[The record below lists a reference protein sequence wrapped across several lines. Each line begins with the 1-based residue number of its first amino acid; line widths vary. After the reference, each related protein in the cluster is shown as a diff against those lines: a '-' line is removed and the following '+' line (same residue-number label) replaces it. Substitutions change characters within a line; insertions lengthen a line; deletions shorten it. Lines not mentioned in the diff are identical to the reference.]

1 MTLRAYRWELRKL
14 AAQKRT
20 LLGLG
25 AVFVV
30 PLIFVTALVLRPPT
44 AEANDPFFF
53 RYVTESGFAVPL
65 VLLLFSAIWFFPLVT
80 ALVAGDI
87 VAAEDQN
94 RTLKTIL
101 TRSTSRSALFAAKVL
116 AAFTYAAAALVVMG
130 LTATVAGGLASGFDP
145 LTTFTDVISAQ
156 RAAVLVAG
164 SFAVYA
170 MPVLAIASIGVLL
183 STTAKNSAGA
193 VVGTLLIS
201 LVMQLTRI
209 IPGLDGD
216 GVQDWLLTR
225 QLNAWQGL
233 FREPIDWSPIWHAAW
248 VSALYAGVALVAAW
262 LHFVRRDVQA

>member
-14 AAQKRT
+14 SAQKRT

-25 AVFVV
+25 AVFAV
-30 PLIFVTALVLRPPT
+30 PLIFVIALVLRPPT

-53 RYVTESGFAVPL
+53 RYVNESGFAVPL

-116 AAFTYAAAALVVMG
+116 AAFTYAVVALLVMG
-130 LTATVAGGLASGFDP
+130 LTATIAGGLASGFNS

-156 RAAVLVAG
+156 RAAVLVAA
-164 SFAVYA
+164 SFGVYA
-170 MPVLAIASIGVLL
+170 MPVLAIAAIGVLL
-183 STTAKNSAGA
+183 STTSKNSAGA

-201 LVMQLTRI
+201 LIMQLTRI

-216 GVQDWLLTR
+216 RVQDWLLTQ

-233 FREPIDWSPIWHAAW
+233 FRDPIDWSPISHAALI
-248 VSALYAGVALVAAW
+248 SAMYAGIALLVAW

>member
-1 MTLRAYRWELRKL
+1 VTLRAYRWELRKL

-30 PLIFVTALVLRPPT
+30 PLIFVTAVVLRPPT

-101 TRSTSRSALFAAKVL
+101 TRSTSRSALFGAKVL
-116 AAFTYAAAALVVMG
+116 AAFSYALAALIVMG
-130 LTATVAGGLASGFDP
+130 LTATIAGGLASGFNS
-145 LTTFTDVISAQ
+145 LTTFTGVISGQ

-170 MPVLAIASIGVLL
+170 MPILAVAAIGLLL

-201 LVMQLTRI
+201 LIMQLTRI

-216 GVQDWLLTR
+216 RVQSLLLT
-225 QLNAWQGL
+225 QQFDAWQGL
-233 FREPIDWSPIWHAAW
+233 FREPIDWSPITHSAV
-248 VSALYAGVALVAAW
+248 VSAVYAAVALVVAW
-262 LHFVRRDVQA
+262 LYFLRRDVQA

>member
-1 MTLRAYRWELRKL
+1 VTARAYIWELRKL

-25 AVFVV
+25 AVLAV

-44 AEANDPFFF
+44 PEANDPFFL
-53 RYVTESGFAVPL
+53 RYVNESGFAVPL

-87 VAAEDQN
+87 VAAEDNN

-101 TRSTSRSALFAAKVL
+101 TRSTSRSAVFFAKVL
-116 AAFTYAAAALVVMG
+116 AAFTYAVAALVVMG
-130 LTATVAGGLASGFDP
+130 LTATIAGGLASGFDR
-145 LTTFTDVISAQ
+145 LTTFTDVISPG
-156 RAAVLVAG
+156 RATVLVAG

-170 MPVLAIASIGVLL
+170 MPILAIAAIGVLL
-183 STTAKNSAGA
+183 STLSKNSAGA

-216 GVQDWLLTR
+216 RVQDWLLTQ

-233 FREPIDWSPIWHAAW
+233 FRDPIDWSPVWHAAW
-248 VSALYAGVALVAAW
+248 ISALYAVVALVVAW
-262 LHFVRRDVQA
+262 LHFLRRDVLA